1 MTWPLPSDPLLM
13 DYLQP
18 QTLWRRWRQRH
29 QSGWR
34 PRNLLVYG
42 LFGTLAIGV
51 SLTAWVSYTL
61 VRELLLQNI
70 SQGAISEVREGGQEL
85 KKWFQTQTFYLE
97 GLANSPT
104 LDSRDW
110 EQIQPYLAQEVDRLD
125 SFISLA
131 IANNEGEFRNHQQQ
145 SGEIADRQ
153 HFQTAMEQGQIA
165 FSDPIIGR
173 AIGEP
178 LIGFTLPLTPNPDS
192 PQDAAQQPPTQ
203 ALIGGISIEQF
214 ILTLN
219 QIQYGDNSYAIAFDS
234 DNAPITNLVF
244 QNQLPESLKLR
255 SGNISQDFASLLLGD
270 LNPDILQQ
278 GTLNGETIYF
288 AYHPIE
294 SPNWTVVLVIPQ
306 ENIEKQLE
314 SLKLLAGVLSVILA
328 LATIL
333 AGRQI
338 NDAEQARARAE
349 REALLNGLTS
359 RLHTSL
365 DLDKTLPPTL
375 EELTDLLV
383 FDAIAFAWYDRSEQ
397 SLILAYHH
405 PQTSRLFA
413 KTHQFNTA
421 DPQKDLD
428 SQLRNGE
435 TVSLIRQPQ
444 GESIT
449 LQRGHYS
456 AFPVINR
463 LGTPGYLLCHHGLP
477 IPINDNEEDLM
488 RRVVAQ
494 LSIALTQAHL
504 HAETQRAVISLE
516 REQQQLRQ
524 VVTNAPVAMAMF
536 DGQLRYLAYSEK
548 WVSDYQLQD
557 QDLLGQSLYDVFGD
571 LPEDRHQAYQE
582 ALRGQVISEPEL
594 TWQRQDGDLLYLR
607 SAIHPWYNPEGE
619 IGGIIAVTDR
629 IDDLVKARLEAER
642 AAQFKAEFLANMSH
656 EIRTPM
662 NGVMGMTSLLSRTQL
677 SRQQR
682 DYVTTISRSAQH
694 LLTLINDILDFSK
707 LEAGEMELDA
717 IDFDLDRCIE
727 DIVDVMATQVEDKV
741 GLELATLI
749 DPNVPRHLRG
759 DPARLRQ
766 VLLNLVSNAIK
777 FTERGEVVIQAALQ
791 SERQDC
797 ATIRFAVRDTGVGI
811 PKSAQTKLFQS
822 FSQVDAST
830 TRQYGG
836 TGLGLAISQQLVHL
850 MKGEIGVESVE
861 GIGSIFWFTVP
872 LELADSPPSSALPQM
887 PLNISRLRLLVAAEN
902 ATTRQSV
909 RYLVQSWGINHITE
923 VGTGSNALET
933 LKESAERSQPYNVL
947 ILDLQ
952 LSDIDRDKFLAEIR
966 AYPLLRTTKIVVM
979 SNFKDRPTAETF
991 LEEGAAASYFLKPV
1005 RASRLFDALIT
1016 AVAPQLHLE
1025 RDPDSDTEFFDPG
1038 LPLPSK
1044 RFSHIKLLVVED
1056 HPTNQQVIISQ
1067 LQEIGAVQIDCA
1079 SNGKEALTLCH
1090 QTHYNL
1096 VFMDCQMPILDG
1108 YEATRELRR
1117 REAKSDRHTIVI
1129 ALTAH
1134 AMPTDREQCLEAGM
1148 DDYIPKPVDWD
1159 VLLETLERWT
1169 NHPATEGDRSS
1180 NSTKFATMSQ
1190 NSAAL
1195 NHQRHPHSQS
1205 SLPVHEPLP
1214 QSLADASGN
1223 LSSSNQDS
1231 SQDSDESN
1239 SCVETN
1245 QMSQDTANP
1254 QPPLDLERL
1263 TRVSRGKTSLQKRLL
1278 QAFVEATEEDL
1289 RTLKVALDEQD
1300 GDRLAEIAHRL
1311 KGAAANVG
1319 ATFMSDHSADLEQA
1333 AKTQKFEQVASEL
1346 TVLLKQ
1352 WQEIQNFMKT
1362 LDLS

>member
-70 SQGAISEVREGGQEL
+70 SQGAISKVREGGEEL
-85 KKWFQTQTFYLE
+85 QDWFQTQTVYLE

-104 LDSRDW
+104 LRSGDW

-131 IANNEGEFRNHQQQ
+131 IANSEGEFRNHQQQ
-145 SGEIADRQ
+145 TGEIADRQ
-153 HFQTAMEQGQIA
+153 HFQTAMEQGQII
-165 FSDPIIGR
+165 FSNPIIGR

-178 LIGFTLPLTPNPDS
+178 LIGFTLPLTPNPEP
-192 PQDAAQQPPTQ
+192 PQDAPQQPTTQ

-219 QIQYGDNSYAIAFDS
+219 QIEYGDNSYAIAFDS
-234 DNAPITNLVF
+234 DNAPITNVVF
-244 QNQLPESLKLR
+244 QTQLPESLKLR
-255 SGNISQDFASLLLGD
+255 SINISQDFASLLLGD

-278 GTLNGETIYF
+278 GTLNGETVYF
-288 AYHPIE
+288 AHHPIE

-306 ENIEKQLE
+306 ENIETQLE
-314 SLKLLAGVLSVILA
+314 SLNLLAGVLSVILA

-365 DLDKTLPPTL
+365 DLDKTFPPTL
-375 EELTDLLV
+375 EELTALLV
-383 FDAIAFAWYDRSEQ
+383 FDAIAFAWYDRRQQ
-397 SLILAYHH
+397 SLTLTYHH

-413 KTHQFNTA
+413 ETHQLNAAET
-421 DPQKDLD
+421 QKDLD

-477 IPINDNEEDLM
+477 IPINRNEEELM

-536 DGQLRYLAYSEK
+536 DDQLCYLAYSEK

-557 QDLLGQSLYDVFGD
+557 QDLLGQSLYNVFSD

-594 TWQRQDGDLLYLR
+594 MWQRQDGDLLYLR

-717 IDFDLDRCIE
+717 IDFDIDRCIE

-749 DPNVPRHLRG
+749 DPDVPRHLRG

-791 SERQDC
+791 AERHNC

-872 LELADSPPSSALPQM
+872 LELADSTPSSALPQM

-952 LSDIDRDKFLAEIR
+952 LSDIDRDQFLAEIR

-979 SNFKDRPTAETF
+979 SNFKDRPTAEAF

-1025 RDPDSDTEFFDPG
+1025 REPDSDTEFFDPE

-1044 RFSHIKLLVVED
+1044 RFSNVKLLVVED

-1067 LQEIGAVQIDCA
+1067 LQELGAVQIDCA

-1090 QTHYNL
+1090 QNHYDL

-1117 REAKSDRHTIVI
+1117 LEANGHRHTIVI

-1134 AMPTDREQCLEAGM
+1134 AMPTDRQQCLEAGM
-1148 DDYIPKPVDWD
+1148 DGYIPKPVDWD
-1159 VLLETLERWT
+1159 VLLDTLERWT
-1169 NHPATEGDRSS
+1169 THPATEGDRSS
-1180 NSTKFATMSQ
+1180 NSTKLATMSH
-1190 NSAAL
+1190 NDAAL
-1195 NHQRHPHSQS
+1195 NH
-1205 SLPVHEPLP
+1205 PLP
-1214 QSLADASGN
+1214 PDPASSFPIGESSPRSQADASGS
-1223 LSSSNQDS
+1223 LSSSNQ
-1231 SQDSDESN
+1231 SN
-1239 SCVETN
+1239 SCLETN
-1245 QMSQDTANP
+1245 PMSQDTANP

-1278 QAFVEATEEDL
+1278 QAFVDATEDDL
-1289 RTLKVALDEQD
+1289 KTLKAALEEQE
-1300 GDRLAEIAHRL
+1300 GDRLSEIAHRL

-1319 ATFMSDHSADLEQA
+1319 ATLISDQSADLEQA
-1333 AKTQKFEQVASEL
+1333 AKNDNFDQVESHLKALLEQWNHV
-1346 TVLLKQ
+1346 KQ
-1352 WQEIQNFMKT
+1352 FMQT

>member
-1 MTWPLPSDPLLM
+1 MTLPLLRDPLLM

-18 QTLWRRWRQRH
+18 QKIWQRWRQRH

-42 LFGTLAIGV
+42 LFGTLAVGV
-51 SLTAWVSYTL
+51 SLTAWISYRL
-61 VRELLLQNI
+61 VRELLLTNI

-85 KKWFQTQTFYLE
+85 EDWFQTQTFYLE
-97 GLANSPT
+97 GLANNPT
-104 LDSRDW
+104 IASGDW
-110 EQIQPYLAQEVDRLD
+110 EQIQPYLAREVERLD
-125 SFISLA
+125 NFISLA
-131 IANNEGEFRNHQQQ
+131 IANREGEFRNHQQQ
-145 SGEIADRQ
+145 TGQVDDRQ
-153 HFQTAMEQGQIA
+153 HFQTAMEEGRIS
-165 FSDPIIGR
+165 FSNPIIGR

-178 LIGFTLPLTPNPDS
+178 LIGFTLPLATDPDA
-192 PQDAAQQPPTQ
+192 PQPSAAS
-203 ALIGGISIEQF
+203 ALIGGISIDQF
-214 ILTLN
+214 VLTLN
-219 QIQYGDNSYAIAFDS
+219 QIQYGDDSYALAFDS
-234 DNAPITNLVF
+234 NNQPVASPGF
-244 QNQLPESLKLR
+244 QNQLPESLKLQ
-255 SGNISQDFASLLLGD
+255 SPDISQDFASLLLPD
-270 LNPDILQQ
+270 LNPDILQK
-278 GTLNGETIYF
+278 GTLNGEAIYF
-288 AYHPIE
+288 AYHPIQA
-294 SPNWTVVLVIPQ
+294 PNWTVVLVIPQ

-314 SLKLLAGVLSVILA
+314 SLNLLAGVLSVILA

-338 NDAEQARARAE
+338 NDAEQSRARAE

-383 FDAIAFAWYDRSEQ
+383 FDAIAFAWYDRRQQ
-397 SLILAYHH
+397 SLTLADRH
-405 PQTSRLFA
+405 PQNSQLFA
-413 KTHQFNTA
+413 DSTHLEA
-421 DPQKDLD
+421 AESQKDLD

-435 TVSLIRQPQ
+435 TVTLIRHPQ
-444 GESIT
+444 AESIT
-449 LQRGHYS
+449 LHRGHYS

-477 IPINDNEEDLM
+477 IPINNNEEEFM

-504 HAETQRAVISLE
+504 HAESQRAVISLE

-536 DGQLRYLAYSEK
+536 DSQMRFLAFSEK

-557 QDLLGQSLYDVFGD
+557 QDLLGECLYDVLQD
-571 LPEDRHQAYQE
+571 LPGDRHQAHQE
-582 ALRGQVISEPEL
+582 ALGGQVITEPEL
-594 TWQRQDGDLLYLR
+594 VWQRQDGDLLYLR
-607 SAIHPWYNPEGE
+607 SAIHPWYKSEGE

-677 SRQQR
+677 TRQQR
-682 DYVTTISRSAQH
+682 DYVSTISRSAQH

-741 GLELATLI
+741 SLELATLI
-749 DPNVPRHLRG
+749 DPDVPRHLRG

-777 FTERGEVVIQAALQ
+777 FTERGEVVIQAALE
-791 SERQDC
+791 SEQHNS
-797 ATIRFAVRDTGVGI
+797 ATIRFAVRDTGMGI

-850 MKGEIGVESVE
+850 MEGKIGVESVE

-872 LELADSPPSSALPQM
+872 LELADSTPSSALPQM

-909 RYLVQSWGINHITE
+909 RYLVQSWGISQITE

-933 LKESAERSQPYNVL
+933 LKESAERSHPYNVL

-979 SNFKDRPTAETF
+979 SNFKDRASAETF

-1025 RDPDSDTEFFDPG
+1025 RDPDSDTEFFDPD

-1056 HPTNQQVIISQ
+1056 HPTNQQVIMSQ
-1067 LQEIGAVQIDCA
+1067 LQELGAVQIDCA
-1079 SNGKEALTLCH
+1079 SNGQEALNLCR
-1090 QTHYNL
+1090 QTHYDL
-1096 VFMDCQMPILDG
+1096 VLMDCQMPILDG
-1108 YEATRELRR
+1108 YEATQELRR
-1117 REAKSDRHTIVI
+1117 READSDRHTIII

-1169 NHPATEGDRSS
+1169 THPATEGDRSS
-1180 NSTKFATMSQ
+1180 NPTKFATMSH
-1190 NSAAL
+1190 NSADL
-1195 NHQRHPHSQS
+1195 NRPSRSSSQTRA
-1205 SLPVHEPLP
+1205 PLP
-1214 QSLADASGN
+1214 PSSSDSSGN
-1223 LSSSNQDS
+1223 PPISNH
-1231 SQDSDESN
+1231 DSDESN
-1239 SCVETN
+1239 PCLEPS
-1245 QMSQDTANP
+1245 QMSQDSPKP
-1254 QPPLDLERL
+1254 QIPLDLERL
-1263 TRVSRGKTSLQKRLL
+1263 VRVSRGKVSLQKRLL
-1278 QAFVEATEEDL
+1278 QAFVDATQTDL
-1289 RTLKVALDEQD
+1289 ENLRAIVDDQD
-1300 GDRLAEIAHRL
+1300 GDRITEIAHRL

-1319 ATFMSDHSADLEQA
+1319 ATVMSEQSADLEQA
-1333 AKTQKFEQVASEL
+1333 AKEQNFEQVESYL
-1346 TVLLKQ
+1346 QRLLEQ
-1352 WQEIQNFMKT
+1352 WQQIKQFLET
-1362 LDLS
+1362 LELS